1 MALYWRDLARLYPRA
16 KVLYC
21 TVLYCTVL
29 YPLDKVVLTVR
40 DPAKWHLSV
49 TSTIKTKMDWMA
61 NSWLG
66 LPLRWF
72 ASLKGRY
79 ANAFYRQEIFFKV
92 KIFFRHGHYDSRQVH
107 VRGGHLPGRPLP
119 SGHLRRRGERRG
131 DRGQVLPRVERP
143 GADVKISDVN
153 EKILFTGYKGNSR

>member
-1 MALYWRDLARLYPRA
+1 M
-16 KVLYC
+16 
-21 TVLYCTVL
+21 
-29 YPLDKVVLTVR
+29 R

-79 ANAFYRQEIFFKV
+79 TNTIYMYVCIDRIYFSKLKYFLGTDTMIAAKFTCEAATYLGARYPRGIFGAV
-92 KIFFRHGHYDSRQVH
+92 ESGEETAVRFFHEWNDQV
-107 VRGGHLPGRPLP
+107 
-119 SGHLRRRGERRG
+119 
-131 DRGQVLPRVERP
+131 QM
-143 GADVKISDVN
+143 
-153 EKILFTGYKGNSR
+153 

>member
-92 KIFFRHGHYDSRQVH
+92 KGQILGTDTMIAAKFTCEAATYLGARYPRGIFGAVESGEETAVRFFHEWNDQV
-107 VRGGHLPGRPLP
+107 
-119 SGHLRRRGERRG
+119 
-131 DRGQVLPRVERP
+131 QM
-143 GADVKISDVN
+143 
-153 EKILFTGYKGNSR
+153 